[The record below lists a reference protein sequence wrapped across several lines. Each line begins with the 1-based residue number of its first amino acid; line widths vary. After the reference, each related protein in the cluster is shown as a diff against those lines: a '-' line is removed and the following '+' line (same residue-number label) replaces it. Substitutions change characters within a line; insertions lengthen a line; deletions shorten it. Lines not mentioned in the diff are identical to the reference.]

1 MTAQPDMATVYEG
14 AVTHRR
20 LKPVKHFLRYRVFSF
35 LLDLD
40 KLDET
45 AKRLR
50 FFSRNKF
57 NLFSFYDRDHGDRSA
72 DDIAAYVRG
81 ALDEADIDGSGRILL
96 LCYPRM
102 LGYVFNPLAVYYCHD
117 HHDRLTAMIY
127 EVSNT
132 FGGRHSYLIPV
143 ENAGGEVT
151 QTTEKLFHVSP
162 FIDMDMRYAFSL
174 SRPSETLRL
183 FIRTSDPEGP
193 LLDAGF
199 SGERA
204 ALSDRKLLSL
214 FFRYPLMTVKVIAG
228 IHWEALKLFLK
239 GLRLREGAPAPANPI
254 TVVRSSIESLEN
266 AA

>member
-1 MTAQPDMATVYEG
+1 MTTQSDMAVVYEG

-20 LKPVKHFLRYRVFSF
+20 FKPVKHFLRYRVFSL

-45 AKRLR
+45 TKRLR

-57 NLFSFYDRDHGDRSA
+57 NLFSFYDRDYGDRSA
-72 DDIAAYVRG
+72 SDIAAYIRS
-81 ALDEADIDGSGRILL
+81 ALEDAGLDSGGRILL

-102 LGYVFNPLAVYYCHD
+102 LGYAFNPLAVYYCYD
-117 HHDRLTAMIY
+117 RNDRLMSMIY

-143 ENAGGEVT
+143 DSEREQIA
-151 QTTEKLFHVSP
+151 QSAEKLFHVSP

-174 SRPSETLRL
+174 SRPSEKLTL

-199 SGERA
+199 SGERVV
-204 ALSDRKLLSL
+204 LSDHKLLSL
-214 FFRYPLMTVKVIAG
+214 FFRYPLMTVKVIVG

-239 GLRLREGAPAPANPI
+239 GLRLREGAPTPANPI
-254 TVVRSSIESLEN
+254 TVVRSQS
-266 AA
+266 AAVNEAA